1 MSLPTSQLIRDMLI
15 TIFVSER
22 AKIAY
27 VPVMKSGST
36 TLLEALAMV
45 QGHESPGTIDIHDRR
60 FYVVPEITSLPMEKE
75 EEILTSSEWMRL
87 AVYRDPFKRLYSAWE
102 DKILIGRPGYEHREE
117 FRTVETV
124 KGLDV
129 GASYR
134 AFVKDFSEH
143 PEFWMNDP
151 HFVPQVRLT
160 RPDVINYTDVVMT
173 SDLAGLISTISTR
186 SGVPLNLE
194 RRNEGLGLPGN
205 EFLDEDTISR
215 IHDLYRDDFAVLST
229 SSPTAPRKPRKIY
242 LDPLAIRLRSTL
254 RQRYFVTYEVAKN
267 RLSQIEALQA
277 NQRSSS

>member
-1 MSLPTSQLIRDMLI
+1 
-15 TIFVSER
+15 
-22 AKIAY
+22 
-27 VPVMKSGST
+27 
-36 TLLEALAMV
+36 
-45 QGHESPGTIDIHDRR
+45 
-60 FYVVPEITSLPMEKE
+60 
-75 EEILTSSEWMRL
+75 
-87 AVYRDPFKRLYSAWE
+87 
-102 DKILIGRPGYEHREE
+102 
-117 FRTVETV
+117 
-124 KGLDV
+124 
-129 GASYR
+129 
-134 AFVKDFSEH
+134 
-143 PEFWMNDP
+143 MNDP